1 MNFIVATQTEIIK
14 TKRTASFWLSVA
26 GAAFIPAIFFIMCV
40 FVEDGIVNDFI
51 AKPWETFFHHGWQ
64 FLCAFLLPMYIILIC
79 ALIPQIEYKSNTWKQ
94 VFASPQSTGQIFFSK
109 FLTVHLMILL
119 CYFLFN
125 SLMILSGV
133 SINLIIP
140 GYTFLKHEI
149 DWVSLMQMNGRT
161 YISILGISAIQFW
174 LSLRFKNFIAP
185 MGIGL
190 ALLVAAIMAMG
201 FKWEH
206 VYKLPHAHPIL
217 TFMSIE
223 KKGTAGIENHE
234 LNSIGY
240 FLFFTLLG
248 FLDLRFRKEK
258 G

>member
-1 MNFIVATQTEIIK
+1 MNFIAATHTELIK

-26 GAAFIPAIFFIMCV
+26 GAAFIPLIFFVVYV
-40 FVEDGIVNDFI
+40 FFEEKPDKDFVTN
-51 AKPWETFFHHGWQ
+51 PWANFFNLGWQ
-64 FLCAFLLPMYIILIC
+64 VLSAFLLPMYTILLC

-133 SINLIIP
+133 SINLINP
-140 GYTFLKHEI
+140 VYTFLEFNI
-149 DWVSLMQMNGRT
+149 NWASLIQMNGRT

-190 ALLVAAIMAMG
+190 ALLVVAIMAMG

-234 LNSIGY
+234 INSIGY

-248 FLDLRFRKEK
+248 FMDLRFRKEK